1 MDILHM
7 KNKFRAP
14 MGRDIEDVNLHLAG
28 KCRKIHRSTLFFT
41 SPFVG
46 HK

>member
-1 MDILHM
+1 MNILHM

-14 MGRDIEDVNLHLAG
+14 MGQDIENIHLAG
-28 KCRKIHRSTLFFT
+28 KCKKIHRSTLFFT

-46 HK
+46 HN